1 MKTLGEKIAGLR
13 QEKNMTQQAF
23 ADVMGVT
30 RQAISNWERNKTEP
44 DVAALKKIG
53 QVFGID
59 MNELLTDIHLERQAI
74 DTRPLTRLF
83 LAILAT
89 HLGSLLWLC
98 ATTSTM
104 KEALSRYGFRFVFVL
119 IALSIYAVFTYC
131 IRSRDFSLLSGYDP
145 HAPYD
150 LDVMA
155 DMTAAMA
162 TMILTDT
169 LSFSIL
175 SCLLEGQL
183 SESLSMVLFVMYLAG
198 FVLSI
203 LLVNMKYKDRIYRD
217 PDYPDKIRS
226 GNRILIFFAAAVMA
240 GAMILILSGM
250 LGWVGHNSPKA
261 AFQVLLFLPYI
272 LLNVVWMMIEQDKL
286 HRLIE
291 RGEVYRFGKNTLGV
305 AVADGILL
313 GLILLI
319 SWA

>member
-1 MKTLGEKIAGLR
+1 M
-13 QEKNMTQQAF
+13 
-23 ADVMGVT
+23 
-30 RQAISNWERNKTEP
+30 
-44 DVAALKKIG
+44 
-53 QVFGID
+53 
-59 MNELLTDIHLERQAI
+59 
-74 DTRPLTRLF
+74 
-83 LAILAT
+83 
-89 HLGSLLWLC
+89 C

-104 KEALSRYGFRFVFVL
+104 KEALGRYGFRFVFVL
-119 IALSIYAVFTYC
+119 IALSIYAAFTYC